1 MTSTAIYKEE
11 DLKDIKDLLGI
22 FVEYETVPRG
32 STKIR
37 SIQDQV
43 NILFARDYEFS
54 KIDNSDGNYCKS
66 YPLDLII
73 LTRQKHSSSFSSSNP
88 EGEPAIATT

>member
-32 STKIR
+32 SAKIR

-54 KIDNSDGNYCKS
+54 KIDNSIALFLSVC
-66 YPLDLII
+66 
-73 LTRQKHSSSFSSSNP
+73 SFSWCLYACQVMEITASLIP
-88 EGEPAIATT
+88 LI